1 MDRKN
6 ESASPALAA
15 ANGHL
20 RTGRMRMW
28 VQHLRQ
34 PMGIYGQ
41 GGAAFRMVTKDSLV
55 GRVGHQA

>member
-1 MDRKN
+1 MDRRN

-20 RTGRMRMW
+20 WTGRMGVW

-41 GGAAFRMVTKDSLV
+41 GGAAVHMVTKDPLV

>member
-6 ESASPALAA
+6 GSVGPALAA

-20 RTGRMRMW
+20 RTGRMIAR

-41 GGAAFRMVTKDSLV
+41 GGAAVHMVTKDPLV